1 MELGLDGKIAIVTG
15 GGSGIGRATAK
26 LLADAGA
33 SVLICDIDGARAEEA
48 ARHCGGDAGAAA
60 LDITDETAV
69 AETIAALVGRRG
81 RLDILCNNA
90 GVMDQMQRAENLTL
104 GTWERIMR
112 VNATGTFLM
121 TKAALPHMVAQKK
134 GAIVNTA
141 SIAGIRG
148 GAAGL
153 AYTASKHA
161 VVGMT
166 KNVATMYRGDGI
178 RCNAICP
185 GPTATNISES
195 MGSDLDQLG
204 LAAISGVG
212 ATMGR
217 IADPT
222 EMASAIVFLASDAAS
237 NVNGVIMPVDS
248 GWAAG

>member
-1 MELGLDGKIAIVTG
+1 MDLGLGGKVAIVTG

-26 LLADAGA
+26 IFADAGA
-33 SVLICDIDGARAEEA
+33 KVLICDINGLRAEEA
-48 ARHCGGDAGAAA
+48 SASCGGDSSAVA
-60 LDITDETAV
+60 LDISDEAAVDAAV
-69 AETIAALVGRRG
+69 AGFARRHG

-90 GVMDQMQRAENLTL
+90 GIMDQMQRAGSLALEQF
-104 GTWERIMR
+104 ERVMR

-121 TKAALPHMVAQKK
+121 TKAALPFMLARKK

-141 SIAGIRG
+141 SSAGIRG
-148 GAAGL
+148 GAAGF

-166 KNVATMYRGDGI
+166 KNVAFMYRGDGI

-185 GPTATNISES
+185 GPTHTNIAES
-195 MGSDLDQLG
+195 MGPDIDREG
-204 LAAISGVG
+204 AASIGGVG

-217 IADPT
+217 IAT
-222 EMASAIVFLASDAAS
+222 AEEMAAAIVFLASDAAS